1 MAEAGSWIAWGYLQR
16 LQQDQHP
23 WSPSTMGTGSD
34 LYWNLSLWSE
44 CNAMLMR
51 TDITK
56 V

>member
-1 MAEAGSWIAWGYLQR
+1 
-16 LQQDQHP
+16 
-23 WSPSTMGTGSD
+23 MGTGSD

-44 CNAMLMR
+44 YNMMLMR